1 MLRELIL
8 AFNHFDCNCLILK
21 NMIMKNNKFI
31 IATLLVLLIVIA
43 GCKKP
48 VTVENYATP
57 VIPNSLS
64 VLTAISANTYAAMRS
79 QNLFGWGYLVGPFA
93 CGEHIASEYGQM
105 NLIDDPG
112 TIPYNHPSAS
122 DESVTNTWDGLYVGV
137 GSANAALAAADIYAS
152 KYAPATDSQ
161 AINYIRGESY
171 FLRAWYY
178 FQLECFYGQKY
189 IDMKQPASSDTNI
202 LGVPLNL
209 ALPQSLAD
217 ANKPRATARQVWTSI
232 INDLKTASV
241 LCPASWTGTEQQ
253 RATSWAAEGL
263 LGKAYVFTQ
272 QWDSAEKYLGDVI
285 TNSGKSLMTFSD
297 YTQAF
302 NDQVASR
309 GNVLTNYGP
318 QKRFNQ
324 ESLLEIYIQ
333 RVPGNGGYGIFGN
346 PPNEYLG
353 TSEGLFWAP
362 SAFGDDGTTKIS
374 LSGRANIFFNDKNLQ
389 RFGFNIP
396 IDSVAFSAL
405 IANQNFPDPN
415 VAEAIKRPSD
425 WYMDSSMSYRVNQ
438 YDDPRLYVCALEP
451 YMDTV
456 YCSQDGSVGDRK
468 KRLVSKFTDLPE
480 PEGGG
485 PVRYGWS
492 FKKYQTLDADLTTEA
507 DMSETDGADYY
518 LLRMA
523 DIYLLEAEAL
533 MNDPSGPYAG
543 GHAAIEYINAVHRR
557 AYGYSP
563 TLGSSSPVD
572 YGNVT
577 SATMESDP
585 TDVNLYHNP
594 LVYERFVELFAEGD
608 WFFDIGRWGGSTNSI
623 AGAQSPGTLG
633 GLYRSSFGANEGTF
647 YGGLY
652 PNYNVPSRWDPAGP
666 NADIPPVYC
675 YPIPTTEINSNASIR
690 AQPRGG
696 QNFPY

>member
-1 MLRELIL
+1 
-8 AFNHFDCNCLILK
+8 
-21 NMIMKNNKFI
+21 MKNNKFI
-31 IATLLVLLIVIA
+31 IGTILVLLIVIA

-48 VTVENYATP
+48 VTVQNYATP

-64 VLTAISANTYAAMRS
+64 VLTAVSANTYASMRS

-93 CGEHIASEYGQM
+93 CGEHTASEYGFM

-112 TIPYNHPSAS
+112 TIPYNHPSPS
-122 DESVTNTWDGLYVGV
+122 DQYVTNTWDGLYVGV

-189 IDMKQPASSDTNI
+189 IDMKQPASSDSNI

-209 ALPQSLAD
+209 ALPASLTD
-217 ANKPRATARQVWTSI
+217 ANKPRATAREVWTSI
-232 INDLKTASV
+232 INDLKTATK
-241 LCPASWTGTEQQ
+241 LCPTTWTGTEQQ
-253 RATSWAAEGL
+253 RATSWAAEGM

-285 TNSGKSLMTFSD
+285 TNSGKSLMSFSD

-333 RVPGNGGYGIFGN
+333 RVPGNGGYGLFGN
-346 PPNEYLG
+346 APNEYLG

-362 SAFGDDGTTKIS
+362 SAFDDNGNKFSMST
-374 LSGRANIFFNDKNLQ
+374 RANIFFNDKNLQ

-396 IDSVAFSAL
+396 IDS
-405 IANQNFPDPN
+405 IAEAHLVPNQSYPDPN
-415 VAEAIKRPSD
+415 VAEGALRASD
-425 WYMDSSMSYRVNQ
+425 WYLDSSSSYRVNQ

-451 YMDTV
+451 YVDTV
-456 YCSQDGSVGDRK
+456 YFSVNGSVGDRK
-468 KRLVSKFTDLPE
+468 KRLVCKYASLPTV
-480 PEGGG
+480 PN
-485 PVRYGWS
+485 PPRYGWS
-492 FKKYQTLDADLTTEA
+492 FKKYQTLDANLTTEP

-533 MNDPSGPYAG
+533 MNDAGGPFAG
-543 GHAAIEYINAVHRR
+543 GHTAIEYINAVHRR

-572 YGNVT
+572 YANVT
-577 SATMESDP
+577 SPTKESDP
-585 TDVNLYHNP
+585 TDVNLYNNP
-594 LVYERFVELFAEGD
+594 LAYERFVELFAEGH

-623 AGAQSPGTLG
+623 AGSQAPGTLG
-633 GLYRSSFGANEGTF
+633 GLYRSSFGANEGFF
-647 YGGLY
+647 YGPLFPIGGGTTT
-652 PNYNVPSRWDPAGP
+652 PSRWDPAAP
-666 NADIPPVYC
+666 ISDVPPVYC

-690 AQPRGG
+690 AQARGG
-696 QNFPY
+696 QNFPF